1 MARYIDRNPVP
12 AGSPHSSSGR
22 VRRSHHDVVVVGARC
37 AGAAAARLLALAG
50 HDVVMVDRSH
60 PARDTSSTHS
70 LSRGGVVQLDRWGL
84 LDDVVAT
91 GTPEIR
97 SVSFHHGGE
106 SVRHTVKDRAG
117 VDFVIAPRRYV
128 LDALLADAAVAA
140 GARLVTDTTV
150 TGVLRDAGGR
160 VTGVTARDADGTPR
174 ELMARLVVGADG
186 LRSSVARYVGAQVVE
201 RHDPSGACFYTYV
214 GDVDWDGIQLHVE
227 DDAFAGV
234 FPTHH
239 GEACVWLI
247 RPLDGLRPVIAAG
260 ARRPAAWMDA
270 LEGSTPELARTVR
283 GGRITAPLRG
293 YAALPNHLLR
303 PSGPGWALVGDA
315 GYHRDPITGHGMT
328 DAFRDAE
335 LLADAAD
342 AVLRGACA
350 EGLAMAR
357 YEQQRNAA
365 LAPTFALTRTLGAF
379 PPAREFLE
387 VQARLSRALD
397 AEAVALADRPSP
409 GGSADDSDDDEDDLA
424 RVA

>member
-12 AGSPHSSSGR
+12 TGLSDAST
-22 VRRSHHDVVVVGARC
+22 RRSHHDVVVVGARC
-37 AGAAAARLLALAG
+37 AGAAVARLLARAG
-50 HDVVMVDRSH
+50 HDVVMIDRSH

-70 LSRGGVVQLDRWGL
+70 LSRGGVVQLQRWGL

-97 SVSFHHGGE
+97 SVSFHHDGE
-106 SVRHTVKDRAG
+106 SVRHVLRDRAG

-150 TGVLRDAGGR
+150 TGVLRDTGGR
-160 VTGVTARDADGTPR
+160 VIGVTARDADGTPR
-174 ELMARLVVGADG
+174 ELMAHLVIGADG

-201 RHDPSGACFYTYV
+201 RHDPTGACFYTYV

-247 RPLDGLRPVIAAG
+247 RPVDQLAPVMRAG
-260 ARRPAAWMDA
+260 ADRAPAWLSA
-270 LEGSTPELARTVR
+270 LDTTVPELARTVEK
-283 GGRITAPLRG
+283 GRITAPLRG

-315 GYHRDPITGHGMT
+315 GYHRDPVTGHGMT

-335 LLADAAD
+335 LLADVVD
-342 AVLRGACA
+342 RVLRRSCP
-350 EGLAMAR
+350 EGVAMAR
-357 YEQQRNAA
+357 YERERNAA
-365 LAPTFALTRTLGAF
+365 LAPIFTLTRALGAF

-387 VQARLSRALD
+387 LQTRLSRALD
-397 AEAVALADRPSP
+397 AEALALADRPSLD
-409 GGSADDSDDDEDDLA
+409 GTAADDDEDDLA

>member
-12 AGSPHSSSGR
+12 TGLSDAST
-22 VRRSHHDVVVVGARC
+22 RRSHHDVVVVGARC
-37 AGAAAARLLALAG
+37 AGAATARLLARAG

-60 PARDTSSTHS
+60 PGRDTSSTHS
-70 LSRGGVVQLDRWGL
+70 LSRGGVVQLQRWGL
-84 LDDVVAT
+84 LDDVVAS
-91 GTPEIR
+91 GAPEIR
-97 SVSFHHGGE
+97 SVAFHHDGE
-106 SVRHTVKDRAG
+106 SVRHAVKDRAG
-117 VDFVIAPRRYV
+117 VDFVVAPRRYV

-150 TGVLRDAGGR
+150 TGVLRDADGR
-160 VTGVTARDADGTPR
+160 VVGVTARDADGTPR

-186 LRSSVARYVGAQVVE
+186 LRSSVARYAGAQVVE
-201 RHDPSGACFYTYV
+201 RHDPTGACFYTYV
-214 GDVDWDGIQLHVE
+214 GEVDWDGIQLHVE
-227 DDAFAGV
+227 DGAFAGV

-247 RPLDGLRPVIAAG
+247 RPADALAAVMRAG
-260 ARRPAAWMDA
+260 ADRAAAWLAA
-270 LEGSTPELARTVR
+270 LDDTVPELARTVEK
-283 GGRITAPLRG
+283 GRVTAPLRG
-293 YAALPNHLLR
+293 YAALPNHVLR

-342 AVLRGACA
+342 AVLRRTSP
-350 EGLAMAR
+350 EGVAMAR
-357 YEQQRNAA
+357 YERQRNDA
-365 LAPTFALTRTLGAF
+365 LAPVFALTRALGAF
-379 PPAREFLE
+379 PPAGEFLE

-397 AEAVALADRPSP
+397 AEALALADRPS
-409 GGSADDSDDDEDDLA
+409 SETWASDDDEELLA